1 MTGQGAGPNIA
12 DSAEIG
18 DYSNVPLC
26 PNQWASK
33 DIYDQPFEL
42 EFLVTDKNQKTTT
55 KKITVTP
62 RCAEPGEK
70 ESACRCL
77 CRNGYVLGEACGE
90 DAGIDA
96 GNP

>member
-42 EFLVTDKNQKTTT
+42 ELLAAQGF
-55 KKITVTP
+55 TV
-62 RCAEPGEK
+62 A
-70 ESACRCL
+70 A
-77 CRNGYVLGEACGE
+77 LGERPLRVEVAVPALLAALG
-90 DAGIDA
+90 
-96 GNP
+96 PFPT